1 MYMHVYLCL
10 DSCDQECRC
19 PWRPENPW
27 ELELKV
33 VVKSHMMWVLG
44 NRLGFPGKEAGI
56 LSC

>member
-1 MYMHVYLCL
+1 MHVYLCL
-10 DSCDQECRC
+10 GLCAQEYRC

-33 VVKSHMMWVLG
+33 AVKNHMMWVLG
-44 NRLGFPGKEAGI
+44 NKLGFPGKAAGV

>member
-1 MYMHVYLCL
+1 MYMHAYLCL
-10 DSCDQECRC
+10 GLCAQECRC

-33 VVKSHMMWVLG
+33 AVKSHTMWVLG
-44 NRLGFPGKEAGI
+44 NRLGFPGKVAGI